1 MFNKDYNC
9 EDAIRKSAKAISILV
24 FIPAFLLIFSGGAI
38 IITSI
43 IDGSD
48 LIMGIAAGFASI
60 FVGIVFEITG
70 SVTVNLLYA
79 QGEHL
84 AVQKEMLEENIA
96 LRLALT
102 KELSE
107 IKDSISEN
115 TSPRRTSKGVKIPK
129 SKEEKTVAADGT
141 WTCKCGMENH
151 KGATICHACFQ
162 KKPKQ

>member
-24 FIPAFLLIFSGGAI
+24 FIPAWLFVFSGVALI
-38 IITSI
+38 IASI
-43 IDGSD
+43 IEGSD

-60 FVGIVFEITG
+60 FVGLVFAITG
-70 SVTVNLLYA
+70 SVSVNLLYA

-141 WTCKCGMENH
+141 WTCKCGMENR
-151 KGATICHACFQ
+151 KGATICHACFS